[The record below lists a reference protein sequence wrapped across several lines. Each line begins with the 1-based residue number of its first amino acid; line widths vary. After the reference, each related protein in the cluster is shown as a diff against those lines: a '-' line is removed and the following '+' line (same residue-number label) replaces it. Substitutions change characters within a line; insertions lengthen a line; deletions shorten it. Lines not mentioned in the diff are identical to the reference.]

1 MIAPYVDST
10 CNVDIAMVSTGG
22 SAALKALLAKQGYSE
37 LFTLSS
43 PYQDIWY
50 ASKKM
55 MPQFGTHFRESVYG
69 AAPPRIGRLLPKTG
83 RLQAEKRKASYEKAE
98 GFLRKG

>member
-1 MIAPYVDST
+1 
-10 CNVDIAMVSTGG
+10 
-22 SAALKALLAKQGYSE
+22 
-37 LFTLSS
+37 
-43 PYQDIWY
+43 
-50 ASKKM
+50 M

-98 GFLRKG
+98 GEKAEGFFDGYTYTVHTYVRVVADYMYSAVPWLFSPSTSNSG